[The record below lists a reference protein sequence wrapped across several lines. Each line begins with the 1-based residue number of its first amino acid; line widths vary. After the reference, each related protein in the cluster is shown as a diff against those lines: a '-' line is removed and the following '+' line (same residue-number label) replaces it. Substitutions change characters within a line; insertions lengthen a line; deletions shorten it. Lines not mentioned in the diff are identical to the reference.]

1 MPKRYVLLTL
11 SIPEEE
17 MDLAM
22 GILGGYPLLGVE
34 QGLDECTVCFEQNDW
49 QQDYADAIV
58 AELGSVHCRAA
69 GGVREETRVRVEG
82 MRAEARARAA
92 GVRADA

>member
-49 QQDYADAIV
+49 QQISITKMILCIV
-58 AELGSVHCRAA
+58 VYKRNIACCLG
-69 GGVREETRVRVEG
+69 ETLPVANKPFRPF
-82 MRAEARARAA
+82 
-92 GVRADA
+92 